1 MEEEDIYVIY
11 YYEKIPSGKVIAQY
25 VDIDT
30 NEEILYRDEETGEY
44 KTYREESQG
53 YVGDNYTT
61 EEKEIPYYKLVEETI
76 PANKEGKYAEEDIYV
91 TYYYE
96 KLEFNIGVDKNVV
109 EILIN
114 GEEQKVLDGKLNKVE
129 VVGSKISS
137 TEVKIT
143 YSILVSN
150 TGEIDGTARIEEDI
164 PKNFELNSETGDE
177 WKETEDGTLEAEVE
191 LKAGETKELKVVLNW
206 IQGDYRFGVQKNT
219 VKIVETSNPA
229 GYEETTKEDNE
240 SSSEVVMGVKTG
252 SEMSEEA
259 IIITLIGIAMMALVC
274 IYIANKKIKN

>member
-1 MEEEDIYVIY
+1 YTTERKEIANYKPAEPEPENKTGKMEEEDIYVIY

-30 NEEILYRDEETGEY
+30 MEEILYRDEKTGEY

-53 YVGDNYTT
+53 YVGDRYTT

-129 VVGSKISS
+129 VVGSKI
-137 TEVKIT
+137 
-143 YSILVSN
+143 
-150 TGEIDGTARIEEDI
+150 
-164 PKNFELNSETGDE
+164 NS
-177 WKETEDGTLEAEVE
+177 
-191 LKAGETKELKVVLNW
+191 
-206 IQGDYRFGVQKNT
+206 
-219 VKIVETSNPA
+219 
-229 GYEETTKEDNE
+229 
-240 SSSEVVMGVKTG
+240 
-252 SEMSEEA
+252 
-259 IIITLIGIAMMALVC
+259 
-274 IYIANKKIKN
+274 